1 MQDPRVIKLV
11 EKSLM
16 STTNTG
22 IAGRGTHPTASPLK
36 LVISR
41 YSPEQKDTGCKEMDE
56 RNPKEEVC
64 KAGEL
69 RPWAQGE
76 WRY

>member
-22 IAGRGTHPTASPLK
+22 IAGRGSHPTASPLK

-41 YSPEQKDTGCKEMDE
+41 YSPEPEGHGLQGDGTKET
-56 RNPKEEVC
+56 PKRKYARQEN
-64 KAGEL
+64 
-69 RPWAQGE
+69 
-76 WRY
+76 